1 MVHAVEAQ
9 AVTRV
14 FDSKAK
20 QKVTALDGVDL
31 EVKEGELFGL
41 LGPNGAGKTTL
52 IKIMCTLLLPT
63 SGSVKVLGHDVVDDF
78 QAIRPRINMVSG
90 GETSGYGLLTVREN
104 LWMFSQFY
112 GIPGKE
118 ARRRID
124 EVLEQFGLLD
134 KGDSKVR
141 AISTGQRK
149 KMNVARGFITDPDLL
164 FLDEPTLGLDV
175 SASFVV
181 REYIRRWLHEKK
193 GRTILLTTHYMAEAE
208 DMCERV
214 AIIDKGKIL
223 ACDSP
228 NNLKRSVRES
238 ARFGIEVEGDGAQ
251 WQPQVAGLISAA
263 WSCKEGRR
271 LLTISLEQEDTL
283 TDVLLQL
290 RDRREVVLS
299 INKEEPTLEE
309 AFVSIVKGGSA

>member
-104 LWMFSQFY
+104 LWMFYQFY

-124 EVLEQFGLLD
+124 EGLEQFGLLD

-141 AISTGQRK
+141 AISTGQRQ

>member
-9 AVTRV
+9 GVTRV

-20 QKVTALDGVDL
+20 KVTALDGVDL
-31 EVKEGELFGL
+31 EVREGELFGL

-63 SGSVKVLGHDVVDDF
+63 SGSVKVLGHNVVDDF

-118 ARRRID
+118 AKRRID

-141 AISTGQRK
+141 AISTGQRQ

-181 REYIRRWLHEKK
+181 REYIRHWLHEKK

-223 ACDSP
+223 ACDTP

-238 ARFGIEVEGDGAQ
+238 ARFAVEVEGVAEQ
-251 WQPQVAGLISAA
+251 WQPQVEGLISST
-263 WSCKEGRR
+263 WSCKEGRS
-271 LLTISLEQEDTL
+271 LLTVSLEKEDTL

-290 RDRREVVLS
+290 RDRKQVVLS

-309 AFVSIVKGGSA
+309 AFVSIVRGGGQ

>member
-1 MVHAVEAQ
+1 MVHAVEAR
-9 AVTRV
+9 AVRRV
-14 FDSKAK
+14 FDSKSK
-20 QKVTALDGVDL
+20 SKVVALDGVDL
-31 EVKEGELFGL
+31 DVREGELFGL

-63 SGSVKVLGHDVVDDF
+63 SGTVQVLGHDVVDDF
-78 QAIRPRINMVSG
+78 HAIRPRINMVSG

-118 ARRRID
+118 AHRRIEETLAQFD
-124 EVLEQFGLLD
+124 LLE
-134 KGDSKVR
+134 KADSKVR
-141 AISTGQRK
+141 AISTGQRQ

-181 REYIRRWLHEKK
+181 REHIRKWLHEKK

-214 AIIDKGKIL
+214 AIIDKGRIL
-223 ACDSP
+223 ACDTP
-228 NNLKRSVRES
+228 ANLKRSVRES
-238 ARFGIEVEGDGAQ
+238 ARFCLEVEGDAAP
-251 WQPQVAGLISAA
+251 WEPRVPGLISAT
-263 WSCKEGRR
+263 WSRAEGRR
-271 LLTISLEQEDTL
+271 LLTVSLETEDAL

-290 RDRREVVLS
+290 RDREEVVLS

-309 AFVSIVKGGSA
+309 AFVSIVGGVP

>member
-141 AISTGQRK
+141 AISTGQRQ